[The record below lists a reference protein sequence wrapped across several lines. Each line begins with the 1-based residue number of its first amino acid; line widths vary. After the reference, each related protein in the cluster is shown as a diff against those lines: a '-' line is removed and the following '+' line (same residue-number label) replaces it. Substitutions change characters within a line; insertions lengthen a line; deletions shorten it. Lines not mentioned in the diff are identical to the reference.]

1 MFQKLLL
8 LYYVTI
14 LYEDILNILIK
25 IQMFLITIL
34 FCTVTLGCLILQQRY
49 QRRHIT
55 MSYEHLRNNTENT
68 TTENNERSIVDVEDL
83 VSPLINAPM

>member
-1 MFQKLLL
+1 MI
-8 LYYVTI
+8 YT
-14 LYEDILNILIK
+14 D
-25 IQMFLITIL
+25 FLIIIFL
-34 FCTVTLGCLILQQRY
+34 CCTVTLGCLVLQQRY

-55 MSYEHLRNNTENT
+55 MSYEHLRNNTENITTTENT